1 MMQYN
6 ELICTK
12 KRDLQQLALLLMQ
25 AEATPAVTQGSLQH
39 HERPLASPSAL
50 GLGLE
55 LVAGNHHSHSV
66 QAYYVTQVS
75 TMSAGGRSR
84 GGLTCAGT
92 SRGLSPVLTQ
102 GTSTT
107 LFQLHSNQLSLPF
120 YEYLLGCTHRC
131 TCCRQRSAQSPCTA
145 SCT

>member
-50 GLGLE
+50 
-55 LVAGNHHSHSV
+55 VAVNHHSHSV
-66 QAYYVTQVS
+66 QACYVTQVS

-131 TCCRQRSAQSPCTA
+131 TCFRQRSAQSPCIA